1 MFFSYRR
8 KNFRRNSTDS
18 LPSKE
23 TGSTL
28 AANSPQPYEND
39 AFYATIPVDNQEP
52 VETKKNF
59 MSTILFTKKK
69 SSDESTNNSSS
80 TTTSSSNDKKD
91 SIDSTSTQGCI
102 YEEIG
107 AKHKKKNKLTFS
119 RNGKT
124 SSPMSNGESQPVYAQ
139 VDLDEKRR
147 CRMVKS
153 LTDVDQHFEPV
164 DPPPWESTYIAEEAP
179 SFDDVDLEPIKLRE
193 LPPIPDDS
201 GSDITYASLCIPL
214 DPPSLVG
221 QSESYEH
228 CRTQSLGSIMKDN
241 ELYS

>member
-1 MFFSYRR
+1 M
-8 KNFRRNSTDS
+8 RRNSTDS

-39 AFYATIPVDNQEP
+39 AFYATIPVDSQESA
-52 VETKKNF
+52 ETKKNF
-59 MSTILFTKKK
+59 MSTILFTRKKG
-69 SSDESTNNSSS
+69 SIESNSTS
-80 TTTSSSNDKKD
+80 TDKKD

-107 AKHKKKNKLTFS
+107 AKNKKKKNKLTVLQ
-119 RNGKT
+119 NGQID
-124 SSPMSNGESQPVYAQ
+124 SLCNGDNQPVYAQ

-147 CRMVKS
+147 SRLNKS
-153 LTDVDQHFEPV
+153 LTEHFEPV
-164 DPPPWESTYIAEEAP
+164 DPPPWENTYRAEEAP
-179 SFDDVDLEPIKLRE
+179 SFDDIDLEPIKLRE

-214 DPPSLVG
+214 DPPSLVR
-221 QSESYEH
+221 QNELYDEPN
-228 CRTQSLGSIMKDN
+228 TDSIMKDN